1 MIGRHYMQLREL
13 LLERLL
19 CISFLGDNMNPVELI
34 VKDIISEYYAYLSLN
49 ERNSTEIEK
58 SIALLKTK
66 ASELQ
71 AQTEF
76 AQKYF
81 ELQMSERERLLNS
94 ASKVLDKAMNTGDVE
109 FAEIAVKIIDIVHQ
123 KSPFSF

>member
-1 MIGRHYMQLREL
+1 
-13 LLERLL
+13 
-19 CISFLGDNMNPVELI
+19 MNPVELI